1 MGYYDTASTLEFV
14 FSEGQLDLMYVLAT
28 LIPAVMFALMAIAL
42 LFWYPLSKEKVGEL
56 QNRKE
61 DYLKGQVR

>member
-1 MGYYDTASTLEFV
+1 
-14 FSEGQLDLMYVLAT
+14 MYVLAT

-61 DYLKGQVR
+61 DYLKEQVR